1 MGTNTSNNRIV
12 RCILSVDK
20 GYTAFEGMVA
30 ILIVAILGLAGTFT
44 FRKIESNKM
53 DIRYQDN
60 IESVYYSLE
69 YFHQINSHYPDKLK
83 SDIFPWM
90 NPESLKRD
98 GVQAAQNNEEFKYL
112 PSKCEESK
120 CGSYELSIKLKGG
133 TVITKKSKN

>member
-1 MGTNTSNNRIV
+1 MGTNTSNNRII

-69 YFHQINSHYPDKLK
+69 YFYQ
-83 SDIFPWM
+83 M
-90 NPESLKRD
+90 N
-98 GVQAAQNNEEFKYL
+98 GH
-112 PSKCEESK
+112 
-120 CGSYELSIKLKGG
+120 
-133 TVITKKSKN
+133 